1 MSNPKTHRSDFIPV
15 NNKDEFLGN
24 KTIDQLMSVVI
35 SMGSELWAV
44 QRRLLTME
52 SILDQK
58 GTLTRESLEK
68 FVPSP
73 KEAAAW
79 ESLRDRYIKR
89 VYGFLDE
96 HAPDA
101 DLANAKSSGEKK

>member
-1 MSNPKTHRSDFIPV
+1 MSNPKTHRPDFIPV

-44 QRRLLTME
+44 QRRLLTIE

-58 GTLTRESLEK
+58 GSVTRESLEK
-68 FVPSP
+68 FVPSTQ
-73 KEAAAW
+73 EAAAW
-79 ESLRDRYIKR
+79 EVLRDRYIKR

-96 HAPDA
+96 QSADA
-101 DLANAKSSGEKK
+101 DLTNQNSSGAKQ